1 MALKVRIEDVAT
13 AAGVSIKTVSR
24 VLNCEPNVREE
35 TRTRVLA
42 SVDKLKYTPS
52 TSARSLAGNKSYLVA
67 LLYNN
72 PSANYLM
79 EVMTGVLAAC
89 EAERYNMVLCPLEID
104 EIKLLA
110 SFDTMVSR
118 SKPDGVV
125 LTPPITDSQ
134 ALLMRLS
141 ELEIPYA
148 SISPKQQAR
157 KGADMNETRAAVDM
171 MDHLVSLGHRRI
183 AHIAGHP
190 AHGASGWRL
199 DGYRQGL
206 EKAGLRFNPELVVPG
221 EFSFASGVLA
231 AETLFSLP
239 EPPTAIFAA
248 NDDMAAGVI
257 RVALERNLR
266 IPEDVSIC
274 GFDDTPLSQQTF
286 PALTTVH
293 QPSRDMGQL
302 ATQELL
308 ASLRKPESGR
318 MLHIPYSLKMRQS
331 TGIAPKR

>member
-1 MALKVRIEDVAT
+1 MALKVRIETVAA

-24 VLNCEPNVREE
+24 VLNREPNVREE
-35 TRTRVLA
+35 TRTRVQA
-42 SVDKLKYTPS
+42 AVDKLKYSPS
-52 TSARSLAGNKSYLVA
+52 ISARSLAGNKSYLIA

-79 EVMTGVLAAC
+79 EVMSGVLEAC
-89 EAERYNMVLCPLEID
+89 EAERYNMVVCPLEID

-110 SFDTMVSR
+110 GFDTLVSR
-118 SKPDGVV
+118 SQPDGVV
-125 LTPPITDSQ
+125 LTSPISDSP
-134 ALLMRLS
+134 ALLKRLA
-141 ELEIPYA
+141 ELDIPYA

-157 KGADMNETRAAVDM
+157 MGADMNETRAAADM
-171 MDHLVSLGHRRI
+171 VEHLVSLGHRRI
-183 AHIAGHP
+183 AHIVGHP
-190 AHGASGWRL
+190 AHGGSGWRL

-221 EFSFASGVLA
+221 EFSFESGVLA

-248 NDDMAAGVI
+248 NDDMADGVI

-286 PALTTVH
+286 PPLTTVH
-293 QPSRDMGQL
+293 QPSRDMGRL
-302 ATQELL
+302 ATLELL
-308 ASLRKPESGR
+308 ASLRTPESGR
-318 MLHIPYSLKMRQS
+318 MLHIPYALKVRRS
-331 TGIAPKR
+331 TGTAPKR